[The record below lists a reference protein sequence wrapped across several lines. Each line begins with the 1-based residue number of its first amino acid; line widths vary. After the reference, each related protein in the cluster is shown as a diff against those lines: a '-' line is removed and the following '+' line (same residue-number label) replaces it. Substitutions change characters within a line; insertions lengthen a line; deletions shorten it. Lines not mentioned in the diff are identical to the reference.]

1 MKKIFTLLIILFFFG
16 CDMFDAVDNRVTNE
30 KVYVAL
36 QGKDQVGIVDI
47 DSGDIQFININ
58 YDIASCSSIE
68 SKTDCENLA
77 GCEWMNMGGMSHCM
91 NSDND
96 CIDLSESECG
106 DDNHCEWMNMGS
118 ISSHCMEKG
127 SMMDMGRHTPHFIA
141 IDKINRYWFVTTINS
156 GYVGRYNLDTDE
168 FIDNIKVGD
177 SPALMAVDDENKK
190 IYVSRMM
197 PMAGMMTGA
206 ISTVIQEINYT
217 SNVMVLGSEF
227 IIDSPAPHGI
237 DINQERDE
245 VFVASNTADF
255 IYKLDIKNNDI
266 SIASMDSLVNI
277 FPNTETKRLK
287 PIQCLFLEDSLL
299 VITCSGGY
307 SYNSFSGL
315 NDTIYG
321 QVQLWDTKS
330 MSIIDTLQ
338 FDWNSSPWH
347 LVASNIDREFYVTLA
362 GDNLYKGSAGVACI
376 NYENKTLS
384 LKWEKKIDA
393 YEILHGIDVS
403 NNHDNIYVSGRGDG
417 NLHIINKNNGSL
429 RKSISLGIGALAG
442 GIKAISLE

>member
-1 MKKIFTLLIILFFFG
+1 MKKKLTLLTIIFFG

-36 QGKDQVGIVDI
+36 QAKDQVGIVDI
-47 DSGDIQFININ
+47 DSGDIQFIDID
-58 YDIASCSSIE
+58 YDIVSCSSIE
-68 SKTDCENLA
+68 FKIDCENLA

-91 NSDND
+91 NLDND

-106 DDNHCEWMNMGS
+106 DDVNCEWMNMGS

-141 IDKINRYWFVTTINS
+141 IDEVNRYWFVTTINS

-168 FIDNIKVGD
+168 LIDNIQIGD
-177 SPALMAVDDENKK
+177 SPALMALDIQNKK

-206 ISTVIQEINYT
+206 ISTIVQEISY
-217 SNVMVLGSEF
+217 NVDSMVLGREF
-227 IIDSPAPHGI
+227 VIDSPAPHGI
-237 DINQERDE
+237 DINQDGDE

-255 IYKLDIKNNDI
+255 IYKFDIKNNSI
-266 SIASMDSLVNI
+266 SSASMDSLVNI

-287 PIQCLFLEDSLL
+287 PIQCLSLEDSLL
-299 VITCSGGY
+299 VITCSAGY
-307 SYNSFSGL
+307 SYNPFSGL
-315 NDTIYG
+315 NDTTYG
-321 QVQLWDTKS
+321 QIQLWNTQS

-347 LVASNIDREFYVTLA
+347 LVASNTDREFYATLA
-362 GDNLYKGSAGVACI
+362 GDNLYTGSAGVACI
-376 NYENKTLS
+376 NYNANNLS
-384 LKWEKKIDA
+384 LKWLKKSDSF
-393 YEILHGIDVS
+393 EILHGIDIS
-403 NNHDNIYVSGRGDG
+403 SNHDNIYVSGRGDG
-417 NLHIINKNNGSL
+417 NLHVINKKNGSL
-429 RKSISLGIGALAG
+429 KRSISLGIGAFAG
-442 GIKAISLE
+442 GIKAYSLE

>member
-1 MKKIFTLLIILFFFG
+1 MKKILTFLIILFFFG
-16 CDMFDAVDNRVTNE
+16 CDMFDVVDNRIINE

-141 IDKINRYWFVTTINS
+141 IDKVNRYWFVTTINS

-255 IYKLDIKNNDI
+255 IYKLDIKNNNI
-266 SIASMDSLVNI
+266 SSASMDSLVNI
-277 FPNTETKRLK
+277 SPNTETKRLK
-287 PIQCLFLEDSLL
+287 PIQCLSLEDSLL

>member
-1 MKKIFTLLIILFFFG
+1 MKKILTFLIILFFFG
-16 CDMFDAVDNRVTNE
+16 CDMFDVVDNRVANE

-47 DSGDIQFININ
+47 DSGDIQFINID

-118 ISSHCMEKG
+118 MSSHCMEKG

-141 IDKINRYWFVTTINS
+141 IDEVNRYWFVTTINS

-168 FIDNIKVGD
+168 LIDNIQIGD
-177 SPALMAVDDENKK
+177 SPALMALDVQNKK

-206 ISTVIQEINYT
+206 ISTIVQEISY
-217 SNVMVLGSEF
+217 NVDSMVLGREF
-227 IIDSPAPHGI
+227 VIDSPAPHGI
-237 DINQERDE
+237 DINFTGTE
-245 VFVASNTADF
+245 VFVASNTADYL
-255 IYKLDIKNNDI
+255 YKIDIVKSNI
-266 SIASMDSLVNI
+266 IGSVMDSLINNSPDI
-277 FPNTETKRLK
+277 ITQRLK
-287 PIQCLFLEDSLL
+287 PIQCLSLEDSLL
-299 VITCSGGY
+299 VVTCSGGIWVDP
-307 SYNSFSGL
+307 FSGL
-315 NDTIYG
+315 RDTIYG
-321 QVQLWDTKS
+321 HVQLWNTNS
-330 MSIIDTLQ
+330 MSIIDTLRLSS
-338 FDWNSSPWH
+338 NSSPWH
-347 LVASNIDREFYVTLA
+347 LVGSNTDREFYVTLA
-362 GDNLYKGSAGVACI
+362 GDNLYTGSAGVACI
-376 NYENKTLS
+376 TYSANNLS
-384 LKWEKKIDA
+384 LKWAKKSDSF
-393 YEILHGIDVS
+393 EILHGIDISS
-403 NNHDNIYVSGRGDG
+403 NYDNIYVSGRGDG
-417 NLHIINKNNGSL
+417 NLHVINKKNGAL
-429 RKSISLGIGALAG
+429 KRSISLGIGAFAG